1 MPNLTALVGLLV
13 GLIALFV
20 DAAVGVKLIAV
31 YLLLAG
37 GLRLISTDN
46 AEALPR
52 APRRAAVA
60 TPTEEEDL
68 DDPDEP
74 AAISSPADAYRTFT
88 PEELA
93 PQRSAAKPRR
103 KPAAKELSDEEDE
116 E

>member
-37 GLRLISTDN
+37 ILRLINPDN
-46 AEALPR
+46 AEILPR
-52 APRRAAVA
+52 APRRASVA
-60 TPTEEEDL
+60 PPVDEDE
-68 DDPDEP
+68 DPDEP
-74 AAISSPADAYRTFT
+74 TEPMTPADAYRTFT

-93 PQRSAAKPRR
+93 PSRRTTKTKR
-103 KPAAKELSDEEDE
+103 KPAAEEPDEEDDE